1 MRTRS
6 SQVSLLVG
14 LVIATALA
22 GCDNIFSND
31 DNNNNNGVPPPGM
44 GVTAGDVFAVTSAN
58 RLVTFNRAAPALS
71 TAVNITGLQSGETVL
86 GIDIRPGGTTPGQL
100 YLLGSTGR
108 LYTVDTTS
116 GMATLKSTLSSDP
129 ASKTAFTALSGT
141 NFGVDFNPAVDRL
154 RVVSDNGQDLRI
166 NADTGATLVDGNLN
180 VGGTARSGI
189 TEVAYTASFAT
200 TCRTSL
206 FYLDTTTNTLFTT
219 TDPNNGTL
227 SSVGALGVTGTP
239 TGGFEISTAADGTNT
254 ALAVFNTTTG
264 PTLYTINLTTG
275 AATSVGAITSL
286 NSNETVRGIAAAP
299 PATGP
304 ANALGGVVAVTASGK
319 IISFQPTTPQK
330 LCTSVAS
337 TGMQASETILG
348 IDTRPADG
356 MIYAVGSTGRIYTL
370 NATTGALTMKSTL
383 TPNTGDAFTALS
395 GTNYGV
401 DFNPAADRLRITSD
415 AGQDLRVNVD
425 TGAVITDGALNPT
438 GFTETAVGYTNS
450 FAGTGTTTLY
460 GIDPLGDRL
469 VVQGTQGAT
478 PSPNNGDLT
487 AVGTGLGVGDIG
499 SVAGFDILGTNSS
512 AIAALNIGAATTS
525 DLYNINLTTGAATK
539 VATIA
544 GGELVKELTMTATPA
559 ATLFGLTADGKL
571 VSFKTTT
578 PGTFDTSNAI
588 TGLQGGETVI
598 GIDFRPANGKLYAAT
613 SGGRLY
619 IVNPTTGAASSPVT
633 LTADAADTTAP
644 FTSLMGT
651 KFGVDFNPAADR
663 LRIVSDA
670 GQSLRINADTGATTT
685 DTNLVPVTGAATAQ
699 VIAAGYTS
707 SYAPTPP
714 STKLFDLDLATASLV
729 QQNPPNDGVLVS
741 IGAFDP
747 TAALTFTNVGE
758 FDIAGGDD
766 GLSVAALQPVGAAQS
781 TLYRVNLKTGAV
793 TALGAL
799 GATGSPLVTGLAIQL
814 K

>member
-6 SQVSLLVG
+6 SEVSLLVG
-14 LVIATALA
+14 LLLATALA
-22 GCDNIFSND
+22 GCDNIFSD
-31 DNNNNNGVPPPGM
+31 DDDNNNGVPPPGM
-44 GVTAGDVFAVTSAN
+44 GVTSGDVFAVTSSN

-86 GIDIRPGGTTPGQL
+86 GIDIRPGGMTPGQL

-116 GMATLKSTLSSDP
+116 GMATLKSTLSADP
-129 ASKTAFTALSGT
+129 TDTTSPFTALSGT
-141 NFGVDFNPAVDRL
+141 NYGVDFNPAVDRL
-154 RVVSDNGQDLRI
+154 RVTSDNGQDLRI
-166 NADTGATLVDGNLN
+166 NVDTGATITDGNLN
-180 VGGTARSGI
+180 VGGTTRTGI
-189 TEVAYTASFAT
+189 TEVAYTSSFAT

-206 FYLDTTTNTLFTT
+206 FYLDTTANTLFTT
-219 TDPNNGTL
+219 SDPNNGTL
-227 SSVGALGVTGTP
+227 SSVGPLGVTGTA

-254 ALAVFNTTTG
+254 ALAVFNNSSG

-275 AATSVGAITSL
+275 AASSVGAITSL
-286 NSNETVRGIAAAP
+286 NTNETIRGIAAAP
-299 PATGP
+299 PTTSP
-304 ANALGGVVAVTASGK
+304 ANAVGGVVAVTASGK

-330 LCTSVAS
+330 LCTSVAA

-356 MIYAVGSTGRIYTL
+356 MIYAVGSSGRLYTL
-370 NATTGALTMKSTL
+370 NATSGALTMKSTL
-383 TPNTGDAFTALS
+383 APATGDPFTALS
-395 GTNYGV
+395 GTNFGV

-415 AGQDLRVNVD
+415 AGQDLRINVD
-425 TGAVITDGALNPT
+425 TGAVITDGALNPA
-438 GFTETAVGYTNS
+438 GLTETAVGYTNS

-460 GIDPLGDRL
+460 GIDPTTDSL
-469 VVQGTQGAT
+469 VVQGIQGAT

-487 AVGTGLGVGDIG
+487 PVGTGLGVGDVG
-499 SVAGFDILGTNSS
+499 WVAGFDVLGTNNS
-512 AIAALNIGAATTS
+512 AIAALNIGSATTS

-544 GGELVKELTMTATPA
+544 GGELVRELTMTAVPA
-559 ATLFGLTADGKL
+559 ATLYGLTADGKL
-571 VSFKTTT
+571 VSFKIAT
-578 PGTFDTSNAI
+578 PGTFDTTNAI

-619 IVNPTTGAASSPVT
+619 IVNPATGAASSPVT
-633 LTADAADTTAP
+633 LAADAADTTAP
-644 FTSLMGT
+644 FTGLTGT

-663 LRIVSDA
+663 LRITSDT
-670 GQSLRINADTGATTT
+670 GQDLRINVDTGATTT
-685 DTNLVPVTGAATAQ
+685 DGILNPGTPLVFAV
-699 VIAAGYTS
+699 GYTS

-714 STKLFDLDLATASLV
+714 ATKLFDLDLATMSLQ
-729 QQNPPNDGVLVS
+729 QQNPPNDGVLVP

-747 TAALTFTNVGE
+747 TAALMFTNVGE

-766 GLSVAALQPVGAAQS
+766 GLSLAALQPVGAMQS

-793 TALGAL
+793 APLAMLGA
-799 GATGSPLVTGLAIQL
+799 AGSPLVTGLAIQL